1 MSQPN
6 VTIIDYGMGNLWS
19 VSNALNFLG
28 YKSKISRD
36 PDEVVKAEIL
46 LLPGVG
52 SFRRAME
59 SICRIGLDQAIIESV
74 QARGVKILGICLGM
88 QLMGIS
94 SPEDGVTNG
103 LGLIPSKVSL
113 IQAGESNSIKVP
125 HIGFDSV
132 LSQPDSKLFH
142 GLSYESDFYFV
153 HSFCMSPLTL
163 IGKIATC
170 NYGIDFLAAYE
181 KENIFGVQ
189 FHPEKSQSNGLIL
202 LQNFLKFN

>member
-1 MSQPN
+1 MSLPN

-28 YKSKISRD
+28 YKSKISGD
-36 PDEVVKAEIL
+36 PDEIVKAEIL

-52 SFRRAME
+52 SFRKAME
-59 SICRIGLDQAIIESV
+59 SIRRLGLDKAIIESV

-94 SPEDGVTNG
+94 SSEDGYTNG
-103 LGLIPSKVSL
+103 LGLIPSKVN
-113 IQAGESNSIKVP
+113 IIKAKEGCSIKVP

-132 LSQPDSKLFH
+132 LSQPDSNLFH
-142 GLSYESDFYFV
+142 GLDYESDFYFV
-153 HSFCMSPLTL
+153 HSYCMPPLAL
-163 IGKIATC
+163 VGKIATC
-170 NYGIDFLAAYE
+170 NYGVDFMAAYE
-181 KENIFGVQ
+181 NKNIFAVQ

-202 LQNFLKFN
+202 LRNFLLL